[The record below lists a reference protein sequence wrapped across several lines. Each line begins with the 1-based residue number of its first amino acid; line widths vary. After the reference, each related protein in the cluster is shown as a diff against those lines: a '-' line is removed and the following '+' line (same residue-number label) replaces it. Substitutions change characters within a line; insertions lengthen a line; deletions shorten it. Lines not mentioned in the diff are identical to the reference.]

1 MNTILCNQGYIV
13 TKKSITDNQI
23 KSIKKDL
30 KVKPFIQ
37 GSRGRFAKSFKIY
50 LENNDK
56 FCIPKF
62 YGLTHFGKPKLQDFL
77 KGIDINLSFAGS
89 LRDYQLD
96 VIKTVVP
103 KIKNQ
108 EGGTISLPPGRGK
121 TVIACKLISELKKK
135 TLVVVHKTFLL
146 NQWKNRIEQFLPDAR
161 VGIVQGKIIDVD
173 DKDIVIGM
181 LQSLSLKDDYP
192 DDLFDDI
199 GTIIFDECH
208 HLSAEKFSQIL
219 RRISVPYMIGL
230 SGTPFRNDKLEK
242 VFEYY
247 IGKMIY
253 YEKPKINQE
262 ILVNIYRFKM
272 KHDKFKVVINKYTK
286 EAQISTMV
294 SNMVEL
300 VERNTFIVNLVK
312 ECRED
317 VNRKILVLSDRL
329 DHLGYIMEEVDK
341 LDIGTTGKYVGGMKQ
356 SKLDESEE
364 ADIIFSTY
372 SMSSEALD
380 ISSLNTV
387 ILGTSRRN
395 VEQSVGRIL
404 RKQKGNY
411 LSQPLVV
418 DVVDDIRTFVN
429 QSYTRKAYY
438 KKITDFENI
447 KTFTYN
453 DGKVTLDEVKK
464 IKQPVSKFA
473 DSDSDEDS
481 E

>member
-1 MNTILCNQGYIV
+1 MNSVLCNQGYII
-13 TKKSITDNQI
+13 TKNSISKNQI
-23 KSIKKDL
+23 QSIKKDL

-37 GSRGRFAKSFKIY
+37 GSRSRFAKSFKIY
-50 LENNDK
+50 LENDDK

-62 YGLTHFGKPKLQDFL
+62 YGITNFGKPEIEDFSHG
-77 KGIDINLSFAGS
+77 KNINLKFEGS

-96 VIKTVVP
+96 VIKNVIP

-146 NQWKNRIEQFLPDAR
+146 NQWKNRIEQFLPNTK
-161 VGIVQGKIIDVD
+161 VGIIQGKIIDIE
-173 DKDIVIGM
+173 DKDIIIGM

-219 RRISVPYMIGL
+219 RKISVPYMIGL
-230 SGTPFRNDKLEK
+230 SGTPYRNDKLEK

-247 IGKMIY
+247 IGKIIY
-253 YEKPKINQE
+253 FEKPKINQE
-262 ILVNIYRFKM
+262 ILVNIYKFKMVNERFK
-272 KHDKFKVVINKYTK
+272 VIINKYTK
-286 EAQISTMV
+286 EAQISTMI

-300 VERNTFIVNLVK
+300 IERNTFIVNLIK
-312 ECRED
+312 KCRED
-317 VNRKILVLSDRL
+317 INRKILVLSDRL
-329 DHLGYIMEEVDK
+329 DHLDYLIGEVDK
-341 LDIGTTGKYVGGMKQ
+341 LDIGTTGKYIGGMKQ
-356 SKLDESEE
+356 SKLDESED

-380 ISSLNTV
+380 ISSLNTI
-387 ILGTSRRN
+387 ILSTSRRN

-418 DVVDDIRTFVN
+418 DVVDDIKTFIN

-438 KKITDFENI
+438 KKITDYDNI
-447 KTFTYN
+447 KTFTYEN
-453 DGKVTLDEVKK
+453 GEINEDQNKK
-464 IKQPVSKFA
+464 IKKPESKFA
-473 DSDSDEDS
+473 DSDSE
-481 E
+481 